1 VSNTPPAVL
10 EKILQL
16 CEQNDWPKPTYYQGT
31 YNVIS
36 RGMETKLWPIL
47 RAHGIHFVAFW
58 SVHLFPFITPLF
70 LSPTHHHVIQIN
82 RAIASGFLTGNL
94 VNGNQA
100 GTRLAD
106 DNPLGKTFQRMYGAE
121 EVMQA
126 VRTFDKDT
134 RALGLTPLEVS
145 VRWIF
150 HHSKLTD
157 DDCVLLG
164 ASRAAQI
171 IENVAFVRKGP
182 LPENVLLLV
191 DELWESVKA
200 TRGEII

>member
-1 VSNTPPAVL
+1 
-10 EKILQL
+10 
-16 CEQNDWPKPTYYQGT
+16 
-31 YNVIS
+31 
-36 RGMETKLWPIL
+36 METKLWPIL

-58 SVHLFPFITPLF
+58 LVLFTDL
-70 LSPTHHHVIQIN
+70 LSCPTTHHRAQNN

-94 VNGNQA
+94 VNGNHA

-106 DNPLGKTFQRMYGAE
+106 DNPLGKAFQRMYGAE

-126 VRTFDKDT
+126 VKTFDKET
-134 RALGLTPLEVS
+134 RGLGLTPLEVAL
-145 VRWIF
+145 RWIF

-164 ASRAAQI
+164 ASKAAQI
-171 IENVAFVRKGP
+171 IENVALIRKGP
-182 LPENVLLLV
+182 LPEDVLPLV